1 MAPKAVKRQKRR
13 VSNRFEELTDENTNL
28 EENVLI
34 GNGALRSN
42 VLEGPASL
50 LINAESVL
58 EAANQQDDL
67 SENGVRNGALRENGP
82 STSSNQDQSPF
93 NIDEF
98 ITAISERIDNKISES
113 VRSVALETNETIDR
127 AISSLRSEFDR
138 RPELNRSRSSVIDD
152 REQNHVSAWGE
163 YGDEDRPGYMA
174 ANVPLCAPSDLAE
187 GRRAPYPS
195 DGRCRLDTNL
205 DDTVVVESSSSKFQ
219 FDDVHIKT

>member
-13 VSNRFEELTDENTNL
+13 VSNRFEELTDGNTTL

-50 LINAESVL
+50 PINAESVL
-58 EAANQQDDL
+58 EAVNQQDDL
-67 SENGVRNGALRENGP
+67 GESGDRNGALRENGP
-82 STSSNQDQSPF
+82 STSSNQNQSPF

-138 RPELNRSRSSVIDD
+138 RPD
-152 REQNHVSAWGE
+152 
-163 YGDEDRPGYMA
+163 
-174 ANVPLCAPSDLAE
+174 
-187 GRRAPYPS
+187 
-195 DGRCRLDTNL
+195 
-205 DDTVVVESSSSKFQ
+205 
-219 FDDVHIKT
+219 